1 MPNHV
6 TNQIEFYG
14 NQKNIN
20 KVFELIKGDNGYIDF
35 NKIIPMP
42 KTLNL
47 TAGGY
52 QNEAIIYALSKKPI
66 AEKLKIESTLK
77 NKKVDFYGNYFN
89 KIFNCNFNATELE
102 KRANQ
107 FEEQLKGNEK
117 DIFDSIDYEGLGIE
131 TFEDLGNTYINNI
144 IKYGHDTWYEWSC
157 EHWGTKWNAYDIY
170 FDANNNVIT
179 FDTAWSCPLSVLNKL
194 AEICYR
200 YKVSF
205 TGKWADEDCGCNVG
219 IFESDCDRDEY
230 WFAYEYIDDCSNE
243 AYDIYVEL
251 KGESECMG
259 KDNDGNWV
267 CFSCE
272 CCPNKDHC

>member
-77 NKKVDFYGNYFN
+77 NKKVDFYGNL
-89 KIFNCNFNATELE
+89 I
-102 KRANQ
+102 
-107 FEEQLKGNEK
+107 
-117 DIFDSIDYEGLGIE
+117 
-131 TFEDLGNTYINNI
+131 YILNN
-144 IKYGHDTWYEWSC
+144 YLY
-157 EHWGTKWNAYDIY
+157 
-170 FDANNNVIT
+170 
-179 FDTAWSCPLSVLNKL
+179 LL
-194 AEICYR
+194 
-200 YKVSF
+200 
-205 TGKWADEDCGCNVG
+205 
-219 IFESDCDRDEY
+219 
-230 WFAYEYIDDCSNE
+230 YI
-243 AYDIYVEL
+243 
-251 KGESECMG
+251 
-259 KDNDGNWV
+259 WV
-267 CFSCE
+267 
-272 CCPNKDHC
+272 